1 MPTTIQLDRETVRM
15 LKNYKEQLN
24 ASTYDEAIRKILK
37 ERTKKSMFGFL
48 EEKKSMKNI
57 LRGLRDES
65 DRI

>member
-1 MPTTIQLDRETVRM
+1 MSTTIQLDRETVRM

-24 ASTYDEAIRKILK
+24 ANTYDEAIRKILK